1 MGKES
6 ARKTGQSISRPD
18 FLLSEVMY
26 HKPYGFGQLL
36 RHSLIE
42 MRKNDPL
49 RMAGATA
56 FFTTFALPP
65 ILIILF
71 QLLSLFLNSRMVGQE
86 MVQALTD
93 AFGKDTANQ
102 IRVTTRGFRTIANN
116 WYLAAGGFIFL
127 IFVATTLFSVIKNSL
142 NDIWKVS
149 VKEKP
154 GVLFYMSFRARSIGV
169 ILLMGIL
176 FLISILLD
184 GFEVLAGDYIDD
196 IFSGGGSFFTG
207 TLNEITGAVVSIT
220 WFILLFRFL
229 ADARPSWKVA
239 IAGGVLTGIL
249 FTMGKALLSYLM
261 KHSNIATIYGASGS
275 LVLLLLFV
283 FYSSF
288 ILYYGA
294 SFIKVY
300 SGSLHQSLRL
310 MKNSFHYKVQKT
322 S

>member
-1 MGKES
+1 ME
-6 ARKTGQSISRPD
+6 
-18 FLLSEVMY
+18 
-26 HKPYGFGQLL
+26 HKHPGLGQLL
-36 RHSLIE
+36 RYSFIE

-49 RMAGATA
+49 RLAGATA

-65 ILIILF
+65 ILMILF
-71 QLLSLFLNSRMVGQE
+71 QLFSLFLNRRMVGEE
-86 MVQALTD
+86 MMQVLTD
-93 AFGKDTANQ
+93 TLGRGTANQ
-102 IRVTTRGFRTIANN
+102 IRATTRGFRTIAQN

-149 VKEKP
+149 VMEKP
-154 GVLFYMSFRARSIGV
+154 GVLFHMRFRARSMGV

-176 FLISILLD
+176 FLISMLLD

-196 IFSGGGSFFTG
+196 IFSGGGRFFTG
-207 TLNEITGAVVSIT
+207 ALNEITSAIISIT
-220 WFILLFRFL
+220 WFILLFRYL
-229 ADARPSWKVA
+229 GDARPPWRVA
-239 IAGGVLTGIL
+239 IAGGCVAGIL
-249 FTMGKALLSYLM
+249 FTLGKALLSYLIRS
-261 KHSNIATIYGASGS
+261 SNISNIYGASGS

-300 SGSLHQSLRL
+300 AASSGRPFRL
-310 MKNSFHYKVQKT
+310 MNNAFHYKEQKI

>member
-1 MGKES
+1 M
-6 ARKTGQSISRPD
+6 ISFFR
-18 FLLSEVMY
+18 
-26 HKPYGFGQLL
+26 LL
-36 RHSLIE
+36 RQSLLE

-71 QLLSLFLNSRMVGQE
+71 QLFSLFLNQRMVGQE
-86 MVQALTD
+86 MMQVLTD
-93 AFGKDTANQ
+93 ALGQGTASQ
-102 IRVTTRGFRTIANN
+102 IRTTTRGFRTFASN

-149 VKEKP
+149 VKEKT
-154 GVLFYMSFRARSIGV
+154 GFLFKMGLRARSIGV
-169 ILLMGIL
+169 ILLMGLL
-176 FLISILLD
+176 FLLSILMD

-196 IFSGGGSFFTG
+196 IFSGGGVFFKG
-207 TLNEITGAVVSIT
+207 ILNELTGAIIAIT
-220 WFILLFRFL
+220 WFILVFRYL
-229 ADARPSWKVA
+229 SEARPAWRVA
-239 IAGGVLTGIL
+239 IAGGSLTGVL
-249 FTMGKALLSYLM
+249 FSAGQALLSYAM
-261 KHSNIATIYGASGS
+261 RSSNIGTIYGAGGS

-300 SGSLHQSLRL
+300 ADSSQQPFKL
-310 MKNSFHYKVQKT
+310 MHNAFHYKVQKI